1 MSTGQRGDKDM
12 PIYTCKK
19 EGGGCGG
26 RTIQIPDLEGL
37 VEKLLFKKLEE
48 IEVTT
53 AEDPDA
59 PRPALEAKLVRW
71 ETRKTE
77 LEDEL
82 LDGDRPAREIQDA
95 IDKLNV
101 RMANA
106 RREIAQYDVNAN
118 LTEISAAE
126 LRKEWEDYSVPR
138 KQSVYRGLIRE
149 F

>member
-1 MSTGQRGDKDM
+1 M
-12 PIYTCKK
+12 P
-19 EGGGCGG
+19 
-26 RTIQIPDLEGL
+26 
-37 VEKLLFKKLEE
+37 
-48 IEVTT
+48 
-53 AEDPDA
+53 

-138 KQSVYRGLIRE
+138 KQSVYRGLIRGILINPAQRPFNVWNPDRVE
-149 F
+149 VLWR